1 MKKIIFLLIFIV
13 NCLNLS
19 AQWRRQYIPKD
30 ELTGAPSMWSYI
42 YSAGEGKSIAF
53 VEPGILMI
61 ASKYQKFK
69 TDVNDNTLVLVGI
82 YKNDHLIS
90 KGQFVFPVTPDG
102 HAAGTGGFDD
112 YLKLVRSGAVIR
124 VVAHVKND
132 FDFDVTTTKM
142 YEGQRVIF
150 NQNSHER

>member
-1 MKKIIFLLIFIV
+1 MKKIIFLLIFSIS
-13 NCLNLS
+13 CLNLS
-19 AQWRRQYIPKD
+19 AQWRRQYIPRD

-53 VEPGILMI
+53 VEPDMLII

-69 TDVNDNTLVLVGI
+69 TDANGNTLVLVGI
-82 YKNDHLIS
+82 YKNGNLIS

-112 YLKLVRSGAVIR
+112 YLKLVRNGAIIR
-124 VVAHVKND
+124 AVAHVKND
-132 FDFDVTTTKM
+132 FDFDVTSTKM
-142 YEGQRVIF
+142 YEGSRVIF
-150 NQNSHER
+150 NQQ